1 MPSGTF
7 RTKLM
12 VVGWLVMI
20 ASGAAGAAG
29 SHVPEASFD
38 LDGSHYDVI
47 DGMLFEGPSG
57 SAQKAVQRVYDPE
70 FHAKNFAQDGNQLVR
85 LGSDGEKYP
94 VKSELNETF
103 ENTQSIVDLIGLER
117 GWTEF
122 TVLAPATRSAGEYSA
137 LRHRILQG
145 KSQFIDNRVEPSSE
159 RAHSGATSLRTY
171 SVASKG
177 DMQLTKASLGSSLF
191 HFKKGDDFWYSAW
204 YFLEKGRPW
213 SLVDLESTFLDQGGG
228 MRLMLTDDLRPFFQ
242 LKWPSRPEYR
252 TQAHDDTALRPGVWT
267 HIKVHFLLSE
277 GADGVAQLWI
287 DDHLI
292 IDAKGQTLPVAKIV
306 YDSLEV
312 GNTANPPA
320 IETILF
326 IDDIKVSHEQVN

>member
-20 ASGAAGAAG
+20 ASGTAGAAG

-70 FHAKNFAQDGNQLVR
+70 FYAKHFAQDGNQLVR
-85 LGSDGEKYP
+85 FGSDGQKYP
-94 VKSELNETF
+94 VISELNETF

-117 GWTEF
+117 GWTDF
-122 TVLAPATRSAGEYSA
+122 TVLTPATPSAGEYSA
-137 LRHRILQG
+137 LRQRILQG
-145 KSQFIDNRVEPSSE
+145 KSEFLDNRVEPSRE
-159 RAHSGATSLRTY
+159 RAHSGATPLRTY

-191 HFKKGDDFWYSAW
+191 HFKKGEHFWYSAW

-242 LKWPSRPEYR
+242 LKWPSHPEYR
-252 TQAHDDTALRPGVWT
+252 AQAQDDTVLRPGVWT
-267 HIKVHFLLSE
+267 PIKVHFLLSE

-312 GNTANPPA
+312 GITANPP
-320 IETILF
+320 ETETVLF
-326 IDDIKVSHEQVN
+326 IDDIKASHEQVN